1 MFETYTMP
9 RTLRTL
15 RRARFLILIGLVSGS
30 LAWAQTPV
38 LDSGQEDPDPA
49 SIEGYVVRSGTGEP
63 LSKARVVLRP
73 AQGRQPVFGAVTDAG
88 GRFVLSNIE
97 PGNYRLYTERD
108 GYVDQQ
114 YGQVS
119 PARPG
124 TVLVLVP
131 GQQVQDV
138 LVSLV
143 STGTISG
150 RVYDEDG
157 EPIVGANVRA
167 FRYDYRDGE
176 KLLAP
181 VSQAETNDLGEY
193 RLYWLT
199 PGEYYISATFE
210 ARFRAAAAL
219 RGAILAGGP
228 PVLDLR
234 GGLPAALAP
243 TDPTDEI
250 YVDTYYPGTNDPVR
264 ASPLT
269 VAPASQISA
278 IDFTVLP
285 TRAVA
290 LRGTVVGSF
299 SEQEGLV
306 PAVTIAQRS
315 DVVAPGRFSFRSGGR
330 GGRGGGVNSD
340 GTFELV
346 GVAPGSYTLIALIG
360 SRSGRG
366 RSGGGVG
373 AGFLDVEVV
382 SDDIEGLII
391 PVQPS
396 VAIGGSVLVDQS
408 ASGIN
413 LSRLRVRLQGTGNLP
428 IGSPN
433 GRVQTDGTFSLD
445 NVNQTLYR
453 VSLTGLPDGAYVA
466 AATVGGRDVLGDGIQ
481 VTTDTGPIAFWI
493 SGAGGTLEGTVRITS
508 DQTYTGAQIVL
519 IPEDSRR
526 NDLYKVASAD
536 QYGRFSMTGIAPGNY
551 SVFAWEDAPSGAY
564 QDPGF
569 VNQYEDFG
577 ERIEIEQAGQLQA
590 QPQLIP
596 AGS

>member
-1 MFETYTMP
+1 M
-9 RTLRTL
+9 LRIL
-15 RRARFLILIGLVSGS
+15 RRARLLILTGLVSGS
-30 LAWAQTPV
+30 LAWAQAPIPNT
-38 LDSGQEDPDPA
+38 GQEDPDPA

-73 AQGRQPVFGAVTDAG
+73 AQGRHPVFGAVTDAG

-143 STGTISG
+143 PTGTISG

-176 KLLAP
+176 KLLSP
-181 VSQAETNDLGEY
+181 VRQAETDDLGEY

-219 RGAILAGGP
+219 RGAVLAGGP
-228 PVLDLR
+228 PVLDVR
-234 GGLPAALAP
+234 EGFVQVLAP

-250 YVDTYYPGTNDPVR
+250 YIDTYYPGTNDPAR

-269 VAPASQISA
+269 VTPALEVSA

-299 SEQEGLV
+299 SEQEGLE

-315 DVVAPGRFSFRSGGR
+315 DVVAPGRFSFRGGGR
-330 GGRGGGVNSD
+330 GGCGGGVNSD

-346 GVAPGSYTLIALIG
+346 GVAPGSYTLIALVG

-366 RSGGGVG
+366 RGVGVG
-373 AGFLDVEVV
+373 AGFLDVEVGA
-382 SDDIEGLII
+382 DDIEGLII

-396 VAIGGSVLVDQS
+396 VAVGGTVLVDQS

-433 GRVQTDGTFSLD
+433 ERVETDGTFSLE

-453 VSLTGLPDGAYVA
+453 VSVTGLPSGSYVA
-466 AATVGGRDVLGDGIQ
+466 AANVGGRDVLGDGIQ
-481 VTTDTGPIAFWI
+481 VTADTGPIEFWI
-493 SGAGGTLEGTVRITS
+493 SGAGGTLDGTVRITS
-508 DQTYTGAQIVL
+508 DQTYTSAQIVL
-519 IPEDSRR
+519 IPEDPRR

-551 SVFAWEDAPSGAY
+551 RVFAWEDAPSGTY
-564 QDPGF
+564 QDPAF
-569 VNQYEDFG
+569 VNRYEDFG